1 MSHAFRS
8 TRPGRRAS
16 ADWAVRGE
24 HAAKRP
30 ADVPRGRWLA
40 DLEEEEEEGPL
51 TKAERALVEC
61 CARGKPWVAKDCVWE
76 DGKPQRPEEPS
87 EANRIRASLIR
98 FLALGGDALHPVHE
112 DGVMCGGG
120 WVTGTLDLHQCTA
133 ERRLDL
139 KWCHIEEMPSLLA
152 ANLPELALTGSL
164 LAKGLE
170 GDRLTVKGGVFL
182 KDGFEAQGEVRLLGA
197 TIGGDLE
204 CSSGAF
210 HNPDGTA
217 LNADGL
223 TVKGGVFL
231 KDGFDAQ
238 GEVRLLGVTIGGDLD
253 CCGGAFHNPD
263 GKALNADGL
272 TVKGA
277 VHLADGFEAQGE
289 VRLLGATIGGDLECS
304 SGVFHKPDG
313 RALNVNRLTVK
324 GTLFLRK
331 ATVTGAINLAV
342 AHIGTLNDDAACWK
356 AGGHLLDGLHYDRII
371 GPMDA
376 RSRIAWLNSQHDY
389 LLSSS
394 HFAPQPWEQL
404 AKVLREMGHTGAA
417 GEVAIAKQEAMRKA
431 GQIGQRHVKTFE
443 GHRFRAIRNR
453 IDRIWNPAANI
464 LSRIWHRTYGL
475 LAGYGYR
482 PQRIIYLTAALI
494 GLSTFFFWTG
504 AQHGLIGPSD
514 PLIHLQPSLA
524 HCGPDA
530 FSWTSGVNCAVP
542 PEYSTFQPFLYTI
555 DVTLPLVDLHQEADW
570 GPIVVD
576 DRGNTLWGGRLLRW
590 LMWFDI
596 IFGWLA
602 SLMFV
607 AIVSR
612 LVEKD

>member
-16 ADWAVRGE
+16 ADWAL
-24 HAAKRP
+24 AAKRP
-30 ADVPRGRWLA
+30 ANVPHGRWLA
-40 DLEEEEEEGPL
+40 DLEEEEGPL
-51 TKAERALVEC
+51 SEAERALVEC
-61 CARGKPWVAKDCVWE
+61 CARGKPWFPKDCVWE

-112 DGVMCGGG
+112 DGVMCVGG
-120 WVTGTLDLHQCTA
+120 WVTGTLNLHQCTA
-133 ERRLDL
+133 KRRLFL
-139 KWCHIEEMPSLLA
+139 HSCHIVETPNLLA
-152 ANLPELALTGSL
+152 AILPELTLTGSL
-164 LAKGLE
+164 LARGLE

-182 KDGFEAQGEVRLLGA
+182 RDGFEAQGDVRLLGA
-197 TIGGDLE
+197 TIGGNLD
-204 CSSGAF
+204 CSSGAL

-223 TVKGGVFL
+223 TVKGGV
-231 KDGFDAQ
+231 
-238 GEVRLLGVTIGGDLD
+238 
-253 CCGGAFHNPD
+253 
-263 GKALNADGL
+263 
-272 TVKGA
+272 
-277 VHLADGFEAQGE
+277 HLRDGFEAQGD
-289 VRLLGATIGGDLECS
+289 VRLLGATIGGDLTCS
-304 SGVFHKPDG
+304 SGALHNPDG
-313 RALNVNRLTVK
+313 TALNADGLTVK
-324 GTLFLRK
+324 GTLFLRE
-331 ATVTGAINLAV
+331 ATVTGAIDLTTARM
-342 AHIGTLNDDAACWK
+342 GTLVDDKGCWES
-356 AGGHLLDGLHYDRII
+356 GDHLLDGLHYDRII

-376 RSRIAWLNSQHDY
+376 RSRIAWLNSQRGDQ
-389 LLSSS
+389 LSADD
-394 HFAPQPWEQL
+394 FKPQPWEQL

-417 GEVAIAKQEAMRKA
+417 AEVAIAKQEAMRKA
-431 GQIGQRHVKTFE
+431 DQIGQRHVKTFE
-443 GHRFRAIRNR
+443 GHRFPAIRNR
-453 IDRIWNPAANI
+453 IERIWNPAANV
-464 LSRIWHRTYGL
+464 LSRIWHRTYGS

-482 PQRIIYLTAALI
+482 PQRIIYLTTALI

-504 AQHGLIGPSD
+504 AQHGLVGPSD

-524 HCGPDA
+524 HCRPDA
-530 FSWTSGVNCAVP
+530 FPWTSGVNCAVP
-542 PEYSTFQPFLYTI
+542 PEYSTFHPFLYTI